1 VGTLVTLR
9 NVSPLVLLVLA
20 GGLLP
25 SAQGAAPDPVFSA
38 VPFNRWLAD
47 REQTHFRWAVHVG
60 GAELSSHQR
69 LLTKVE
75 IQVDGNELVNR
86 RGHGQLV
93 MMVQFQDSAERVYQT
108 HGTVDLEN
116 VKDDTGKSNII
127 YIQSAFVL
135 PGDYRVS
142 TLIFDTKTGEHSAL
156 QKPLHVNP
164 LHNEPLPGAWGD
176 LPAVE
181 LLPGMDTPD
190 DWFRPDIAGR
200 LQLPLSARRPIRV
213 EVLMNA
219 SSSVPAKGLSVGTVS
234 NRGLAYLVPALKVL
248 SQMDVR
254 GGVLHATLLDIP
266 KRRVIFEQDAVHQLE
281 WPRLRDSLKEAD
293 TNKIDVHSLEHR
305 EQNPQFFVEQV
316 RQRLEGAGRGNG
328 EAQPDGEPFR
338 VLIVLSGPMTFD
350 SGEDTHP
357 IELNGKPNG
366 RVYYVRYH
374 SPPVRQPVNPLI
386 EGPYFGRGR
395 TRAAQ
400 QPQAPEEPFDS
411 LAPLLK
417 PLEPRLFDVYSPE
430 QFRKTVNSLLE
441 EIGRL

>member
-1 VGTLVTLR
+1 MVGKLVTLR
-9 NVSPLVLLVLA
+9 NVLPVVLLGFA

-25 SAQGAAPDPVFSA
+25 RALGAAADPVFSA
-38 VPFNRWLAD
+38 VPFNRWLAEG
-47 REQTHFRWAVHVG
+47 EQTHFRWTVRVG

-69 LLTKVE
+69 LQTKVE
-75 IQVDGNELVNR
+75 VQVDGTELINR

-108 HGTVDLEN
+108 HGVIDLEN
-116 VKDDTGKSNII
+116 VKDDAGKSNVI
-127 YIQSAFVL
+127 YIQYAFVL

-142 TLIFDTKTGEHSAL
+142 TLIFDAKTGEHSAL
-156 QKPLHVNP
+156 QKSLHVNP
-164 LHNEPLPGAWGD
+164 LHNDPLPGAWAD
-176 LPAVE
+176 LPPVE
-181 LLPGMDTPD
+181 LLVGMDAPD
-190 DWFRPDIAGR
+190 DWFRPDITGR
-200 LQLPLSARRPIRV
+200 LQLPVSTHRPVRV

-219 SSSVPAKGLSVGTVS
+219 SSSVAGKGLSVGTVS

-248 SQMDVR
+248 SQMDVA
-254 GGVLHATLLDIP
+254 GGAPHVTLLDIP
-266 KRRVIFEQDAVHQLE
+266 KRRVIFEQDAAHQLE
-281 WPRLRDSLKEAD
+281 WPRVRESLKEAD
-293 TNKIDVHSLEHR
+293 TNKIDVRSLEHR
-305 EQNPQFFVEQV
+305 EQNPQFFVEQI
-316 RQRLEGAGRGNG
+316 RQRLAGANG
-328 EAQPDGEPFR
+328 ETQAVGEPFR

-357 IELNGKPNG
+357 IELGGKPNG

-374 SPPVRQPVNPLI
+374 SPPVRQLVNPLL

-400 QPQAPEEPFDS
+400 QPPAQVEPFDS

-417 PLEPRLFDVYSPE
+417 PLEPRLFEVYSPE
-430 QFRKTVNSLLE
+430 QFRKTVNSLME